1 MKIGRYEVIR
11 KLATGGM
18 AEVFLAKVAGP
29 LGFEKTL
36 VVKRI
41 LPHLAEES
49 AFVEMFLAE
58 AKLVALLNHPYIVQI
73 FDFGEAE
80 GAYFLAMEY
89 IDGPNLRTLLKQ
101 VRALGTMLPPALCA
115 KMIAAACEGLA
126 YAHDFHDPLTQQPLN
141 LIHRDIS
148 PDNILLS
155 RQGAVKVADF
165 GIAKAAG
172 HGPKT
177 QEGILKGKLPYM
189 SPEHLR
195 GRKLDRR
202 ADVYALGLV
211 LYELLTCRKPFD
223 ATIEADV
230 LRAILDDPF
239 IPAVERRPEIP
250 KALQQILDRALDK
263 DRDER
268 YEDCLAFQADL
279 DRFVLLGG
287 EALGSLHIARLIT
300 LLEAA
305 PGKGSPPTEPV
316 VPVPPVAASMEAPQT
331 LSLAQANALAVAE
344 SPTLPTNAIPSSQQ
358 DKTVA
363 GRSLEHALAVLP
375 ESAVVLDEAASF
387 EKKMRSQGRKH
398 VVVSTFATLL
408 FIGGGGYL
416 VWRGGSVSSLE
427 PPDKL
432 PLSQLSSMTDAG
444 VPDAGPLQPEA
455 DPELKRGDQEAD
467 AGSVIPPPPLMTKP
481 EPAPAPASQPASPRP
496 KAVRPAPVSSERGI
510 PGKTLVTFRVVPYA
524 TVILDEKEIGTTP
537 FDPIEVSPGRHI
549 VRLINR
555 ELSKTELRAI
565 NLRPG
570 EHLVIKHNFETR

>member
-18 AEVFLAKVAGP
+18 AEVFLAKAAGP

-41 LPHLAEES
+41 LPHLVDES

-58 AKLVALLNHPYIVQI
+58 AKLVAQLNHPNIVQI
-73 FDFGEAE
+73 FDFGEAD

-101 VRALGTMLPPALCA
+101 AREFGILLPPALGA
-115 KMIAAACEGLA
+115 KMVAAACEGLA
-126 YAHDFHDPLTQQPLN
+126 YAHDFRDPVTQQPLN

-195 GRKLDRR
+195 GQKLDRR

-211 LYELLTCRKPFD
+211 LYELLTCRKPFE
-223 ATIEADV
+223 ATIEADI

-239 IPAVERRPEIP
+239 IPAVERRPELSKP
-250 KALQQILDRALDK
+250 LGQILDRALAK
-263 DRDER
+263 ERNDRYR
-268 YEDCLAFQADL
+268 DCLAFQADL
-279 DRFVLLGG
+279 EQFVLSGG

-300 LLEAA
+300 QLEAA
-305 PGKGSPPTEPV
+305 PGKGSPPATHGD
-316 VPVPPVAASMEAPQT
+316 PVPPIPDSIEPPQT
-331 LSLAQANALAVAE
+331 LSVSQANVLATSE
-344 SPTLPTNAIPSSQQ
+344 SPTLPTKAFPSSQQ
-358 DKTVA
+358 NKTVA
-363 GRSLEHALAVLP
+363 GRSLEHAIAVLP
-375 ESAVVLDEAASF
+375 ETEVVLDEAASF
-387 EKKMRSQGRKH
+387 EKNMRSQGRKH
-398 VVVSTFATLL
+398 VVASTFATLL
-408 FIGGGGYL
+408 FVGGGGYL
-416 VWRGGSVSSLE
+416 VCHDDSVRPHE
-427 PPDKL
+427 PPDES
-432 PLSQLSSMTDAG
+432 PLLQRSLVPDTSPLMPEEAPQPENEAQETDAG
-444 VPDAGPLQPEA
+444 SQAPTPP
-455 DPELKRGDQEAD
+455 PIAD
-467 AGSVIPPPPLMTKP
+467 AAPVPPPAL
-481 EPAPAPASQPASPRP
+481 QPASPRP
-496 KAVRPAPVSSERGI
+496 KVVRPAPESSARRP

-524 TVILDEKEIGTTP
+524 TVFLDGNEIGTTP

-549 VRLINR
+549 VRLVNR
-555 ELSKTELRAI
+555 ELSKTELRNI
-565 NLRPG
+565 NVKPG
-570 EHLVIKHNFETR
+570 TNLIIKHNFEKP